1 MISWWFKPQAGVILI
16 SLWLCKSVHFW
27 QTRQWCQEMTITA
40 TQVRSS
46 MVCNISQAPEH
57 TLLYSTNT
65 ADKSTVDTYAAM
77 QIINWNKWVHVKSTE
92 LWSCSHSRV
101 TANRLLPETRDE
113 AVAVTT
119 NMSTWR
125 ANNWT
130 GTSKQDQVSQW
141 DSPLG
146 VPLCTRTV
154 IWQPCDMFEHGS
166 LTDHDLLLLLL
177 SISVFYFLVFLFYT
191 F

>member
-57 TLLYSTNT
+57 TLLYSTNR
-65 ADKSTVDTYAAM
+65 ADRSTVDTYAAM
-77 QIINWNKWVHVKSTE
+77 QIINWNKWAHVKSTE

-101 TANRLLPETRDE
+101 TANRYCQRLATR
-113 AVAVTT
+113 
-119 NMSTWR
+119 
-125 ANNWT
+125 
-130 GTSKQDQVSQW
+130 
-141 DSPLG
+141 
-146 VPLCTRTV
+146 
-154 IWQPCDMFEHGS
+154 
-166 LTDHDLLLLLL
+166 LLL
-177 SISVFYFLVFLFYT
+177 SQLTCPPGVQTTGPALPNRIRSANETAHLGFPYVLGLSSDSLVTCLNMAVSLTTIFYCYF
-191 F
+191 